1 MRPHQLHCET
11 EKDGL
16 AYFVFA
22 SKESLRPPNQ
32 MIFFSF
38 LVITKVGGVSPHPY
52 SFNRKKQQEKVK
64 SRFFLIRKKIDI

>member
-1 MRPHQLHCET
+1 MSPHQLHCET

-38 LVITKVGGVSPHPY
+38 LVITKVGGSHPIHILLTEK
-52 SFNRKKQQEKVK
+52 NNKKK
-64 SRFFLIRKKIDI
+64 SNPDFF